1 MTLMREYPA
10 IRHVARLPPPFWI
23 LTFSR
28 ISSSLLLLT
37 LSLFLI
43 VIIINVVIVI
53 IKVFGFIII
62 SVKVVINIWFL
73 MNVNLCCFI
82 VPTCKMYEN
91 IVQRIE
97 YLTKLLI
104 HAVSL
109 SAHFLIK
116 LNIFIKSFEQI
127 LHFHFFLIGL
137 ESLSHT
143 FNRVYFPIL
152 AWWWQSHERKI
163 VRRIQRVQWALRC
176 NFDSSDFCV
185 KQCNGIAQ

>member
-1 MTLMREYPA
+1 
-10 IRHVARLPPPFWI
+10 
-23 LTFSR
+23 
-28 ISSSLLLLT
+28 
-37 LSLFLI
+37 
-43 VIIINVVIVI
+43 
-53 IKVFGFIII
+53 
-62 SVKVVINIWFL
+62 

-137 ESLSHT
+137 ESLSRT
-143 FNRVYFPIL
+143 FQSCFSFYFGMMMAITREKNRLKNAKSTYSEYYDRFIFNFLCISCFFIMSNKNVI
-152 AWWWQSHERKI
+152 ST
-163 VRRIQRVQWALRC
+163 ALIFVSNNAMELPR
-176 NFDSSDFCV
+176 S
-185 KQCNGIAQ
+185 